1 MYGALL
7 GDMIGA
13 PYEFD
18 MGSKTKDF
26 ELFNPEVKY
35 TDDSVMTIAVAE
47 ALMSCGRDA
56 GENEITAAVVKSM
69 QEWGARYPYAG
80 YGGKFVRWL
89 SDLNPKPYNSW
100 GNGSAMRVSSAGWL
114 YETLERT
121 REVARWTAGVTHN
134 HPEGI
139 KGAEAT
145 AAAIFMG
152 RSGSSKQEIKDYI
165 VKEFG
170 YDLSRTCDEIRP
182 NYHMDESCQG
192 TVPEAIISFIEG
204 KDFEDVIR
212 TGISL
217 GGDTDTLACIA
228 GSIAEAYY
236 GVPENMKKECVARIE
251 YDMQKVLKAF
261 DKVRKPGKNEA
272 VAGAGSSC
280 AEHADNASTSEKHE
294 NELECYVG
302 DITTLPLDA
311 IVNAANS
318 SLLGGGGVD
327 GAIHRAAGREL
338 LEECRTLHGCKTGEA
353 KITKGYKLP
362 AKYVIHTVGPIYE
375 GRGDEPRLLFNCY
388 YNSLNLAAKN
398 GLHSIGFPA
407 ISTGVYGYPKDEA
420 ASVALS
426 AISKWFAE
434 NEDYGMYVLLVC
446 FSDADYMIYKKVLE
460 STSYQAVLADM
471 SDDELEQLT
480 PWSKEV
486 QDRCK
491 NDME

>member
-18 MGSKTKDF
+18 RGNKTKDF
-26 ELFNPEVKY
+26 QLFNSEVAY

-47 ALMSCGRDA
+47 ALLSCGRDA
-56 GENEITAAVVKSM
+56 GEKEITAAVVKSM
-69 QEWGARYPYAG
+69 QDWGARYPYAG
-80 YGGKFVRWL
+80 YGGSFVRWL
-89 SDLNPKPYNSW
+89 SDPDPKPYNSW
-100 GNGSAMRVSSAGWL
+100 GNGSAMRVSAAGWL
-114 YETLERT
+114 YDTLERT
-121 REVARWTAGVTHN
+121 REVARWTAKVTHN

-145 AAAIFMG
+145 ASAIFMA
-152 RSGSSKQEIKDYI
+152 RTGSSKAQIKDYI
-165 VKEFG
+165 VREFG

-182 NYHMDESCQG
+182 YYHMDESCHG
-192 TVPEAIISFIEG
+192 TVPEAIISFLEG

-228 GSIAEAYY
+228 GSIAEAFF
-236 GVPENMKKECVARIE
+236 GVPEDMKKECVARIE
-251 YDMQKVLKAF
+251 YDMQKVLKEF
-261 DKVRKPGKNEA
+261 DKARITDKSEAEDKESGHGKKNE
-272 VAGAGSSC
+272 VQC
-280 AEHADNASTSEKHE
+280 F
-294 NELECYVG
+294 VG

-338 LEECRTLHGCKTGEA
+338 LEECRTLNGCKTGEA

-375 GRGDEPRLLFNCY
+375 GRGDEPQLLFNCY

-420 ASVALS
+420 ASIALS
-426 AISKWFAE
+426 AISKWFSE

-446 FSDADYMIYKKVLE
+446 FSDADYKV
-460 STSYQAVLADM
+460 YRKA
-471 SDDELEQLT
+471 LT
-480 PWSKEV
+480 
-486 QDRCK
+486 R
-491 NDME
+491 

>member
-18 MGSKTKDF
+18 RGRKTKDF

-47 ALMSCGRDA
+47 ALLTCGRDA
-56 GENEITAAVVKSM
+56 GEQEITTAVVKAM
-69 QEWGARYPYAG
+69 KEWGARYPYAG
-80 YGGKFVRWL
+80 YGGSFVRWL
-89 SDLNPKPYNSW
+89 SDSDPKPYNSW
-100 GNGSAMRVSSAGWL
+100 GNGSAMLVSAVGWL
-114 YETLERT
+114 YDTLERT
-121 REVARWTAGVTHN
+121 REVARWTAQVTHN

-145 AAAIFMG
+145 ASAIFMA
-152 RSGSSKQEIKDYI
+152 RTGSSKQQIKDYI
-165 VKEFG
+165 VRVFG

-182 NYHMDESCQG
+182 YYHMDESCQG
-192 TVPEAIISFIEG
+192 TVPEAIISFLEG

-228 GSIAEAYY
+228 GSIAEAFF
-236 GVPENMKKECVARIE
+236 GIPEEMKKECVARIE
-251 YDMQKVLKAF
+251 YDMQKVLKEF
-261 DKVRKPGKNEA
+261 IKVRASEKPEAEDAGSIGKKNEIQ
-272 VAGAGSSC
+272 
-280 AEHADNASTSEKHE
+280 
-294 NELECYVG
+294 CYVG

-362 AKYVIHTVGPIYE
+362 AKHVIHTVGPIYK
-375 GRGDEPRLLFNCY
+375 GRGDEPQLLFNCY

-420 ASVALS
+420 ALVALS
-426 AISKWFAE
+426 AISKWFGE

-446 FSDADYMIYKKVLE
+446 FSDADYKVYE
-460 STSYQAVLADM
+460 KALAH
-471 SDDELEQLT
+471 
-480 PWSKEV
+480 
-486 QDRCK
+486 
-491 NDME
+491 